1 MHQRNRHGVKSVPYC
16 CVQYCTQNTQRC
28 SRLSHTHR
36 RRHWAFRSLLCGMR
50 SSFSFFRSVV
60 RWFLFR
66 AKREEIIIII
76 IIIDSNK
83 TMCECD
89 KCAVSH
95 SPGQIEVF
103 RCHTECCEITF
114 RYIRIYKTSRSF
126 VVLATRIS
134 MMIILCT
141 FSVDGV
147 PFGSND
153 HLLRLRV

>member
-16 CVQYCTQNTQRC
+16 CVQYCIQNTQRR
-28 SRLSHTHR
+28 SRLSRTHR
-36 RRHWAFRSLLCGMR
+36 RRHWAFLSLLYGMR

-76 IIIDSNK
+76 DSNK

-95 SPGQIEVF
+95 SPGQTEVF

-114 RYIRIYKTSRSF
+114 RYIYKTSHSF
-126 VVLATRIS
+126 VVLKTRIS

-153 HLLRLRV
+153 YLLRLRV